1 LFLYQEEKSKREMVY
16 SLHKPFLGVTEAC
29 QELRSG
35 HMLLIYDESQ
45 EQTAILC
52 LAAQFATT
60 EQVQRLLHITHG
72 TIQALLSSNRLDTLH
87 ILPEQTHTDP
97 FHAMKTANESQLY
110 TPREDAETLRVLV
123 NPMTRPADVAKLAP
137 LPYLRAHPGGIL
149 SRRSYA
155 EALLDLLRIAGL
167 EAGMGLGTI
176 NISQAA
182 TPHHTLLELAEKW
195 QVGIFSLD
203 ELVSYRK
210 EHHVSLITETDL
222 PTKLAS
228 FRLQYFQEIES
239 GQPYLALLLGNLQN
253 SSQHPPLLRLHSA
266 CATGDIFGSQLCDC
280 QAQLHSAL
288 QAIVAEGRGALL
300 YLPQEGRGIGL
311 GAKLQ
316 AYQLQRQGYDTIEA
330 NELLGYPVDA
340 RDYSSALE
348 ILRELGLLHV
358 RLLTNNPDKI
368 TALQQDG
375 ITVERVPLEIP
386 PTITNLHYLQ
396 TKHQHLGHLFSILEQ
411 EHD

>member
-1 LFLYQEEKSKREMVY
+1 
-16 SLHKPFLGVTEAC
+16 
-29 QELRSG
+29 
-35 HMLLIYDESQ
+35 
-45 EQTAILC
+45 
-52 LAAQFATT
+52 
-60 EQVQRLLHITHG
+60 
-72 TIQALLSSNRLDTLH
+72 
-87 ILPEQTHTDP
+87 
-97 FHAMKTANESQLY
+97 
-110 TPREDAETLRVLV
+110 
-123 NPMTRPADVAKLAP
+123 MTRPADVARLAP

-149 SRRSYA
+149 SRRGYA

-176 NISQAA
+176 DISQAA
-182 TPHHTLLELAEKW
+182 TPQHTLLELAEKW
-195 QVGIFSLD
+195 QIGIFSLD

-210 EHHVSLITETDL
+210 EHRVSLITQTEL
-222 PTKLAS
+222 PTRLAS

-239 GQPYLALLLGNLQN
+239 GQPYLALLLGDLQN

-288 QAIVAEGRGALL
+288 QAIEAEGRGALL

-340 RDYSSALE
+340 RDYSSTLE

-368 TALQQDG
+368 TALQQGG
-375 ITVERVPLEIP
+375 IAVERVPLEIP

-396 TKHQHLGHLFSILEQ
+396 TKHQHLGHLLSLLE
-411 EHD
+411 